1 VETDRPGQE
10 VSKKHRQVITHLID
24 NEGRAYKKPKGNGYP
39 RLFPPKSDSSIK
51 VPKTGHSKG
60 HAFENWLAAIRCDG
74 GHWPPGRKTKQEKEQ
89 EAEQEAEEA
98 GEE

>member
-1 VETDRPGQE
+1 
-10 VSKKHRQVITHLID
+10 
-24 NEGRAYKKPKGNGYP
+24 
-39 RLFPPKSDSSIK
+39 

-60 HAFENWLAAIRCDG
+60 HAFENWLAAIRRDG